1 MIQSLD
7 SLLYTIEPKL
17 RPEFMLHINMSSST
31 QKTSK
36 TTSSSSYFSFF
47 ASNNPPVTRAS
58 SSKAGQIPISRTA
71 AYSWLQVQ
79 KIMELSVQ
87 QAESE
92 SQDNPISPDSHV
104 NALTRI
110 SSVASSS
117 ASSVVTNDS
126 SNLMQEMDNDTVPSC
141 GIGPLNCGKP
151 VPSITVIGDQN
162 DQ

>member
-1 MIQSLD
+1 
-7 SLLYTIEPKL
+7 
-17 RPEFMLHINMSSST
+17 MLH
-31 QKTSK
+31 
-36 TTSSSSYFSFF
+36 
-47 ASNNPPVTRAS
+47 PPRLEKFRFLEQLRTPGYKFRKSWNSLFKYVGLLFCQGYQPVHLVTY
-58 SSKAGQIPISRTA
+58 
-71 AYSWLQVQ
+71 AYMPPPCQVSHQ
-79 KIMELSVQ
+79 TGMLTMIHPQ

-141 GIGPLNCGKP
+141 GIGPLNRGKP